1 MTELPWIFTFF
12 HTTPRAATGALQMEA
27 RHHGEGPRALEAKLD
42 PHCLTTASQAR
53 INSRRAPGRSCSG
66 WGRPLGPPY
75 SSQRPRCL
83 IAPFWVLARENR
95 KQNRWPMLAWAT
107 LGGSPSRVYI
117 EKVYR
122 RPLSTFR
129 SGGEQTF
136 ARAPAVS
143 LKGCVAA
150 TTRGLVSDSGGAV
163 FSRSQTVEES
173 PVSTGDFRA
182 DDC

>member
-1 MTELPWIFTFF
+1 MDIYLFFTP
-12 HTTPRAATGALQMEA
+12 HPERLRGHCKWKHGTTGKGPGDQA
-27 RHHGEGPRALEAKLD
+27 RP
-42 PHCLTTASQAR
+42 PHCQTTVSQAR
-53 INSRRAPGRSCSG
+53 TKSTRAPRLR
-66 WGRPLGPPY
+66 RPPGPPY
-75 SSQRPRCL
+75 PSQGPRCL

-143 LKGCVAA
+143 LKGCLIAP
-150 TTRGLVSDSGGAV
+150 LIP
-163 FSRSQTVEES
+163 S
-173 PVSTGDFRA
+173 PSSVR
-182 DDC
+182 